1 VAGLGWGKH
10 SKLRGAPHHLILLKV
25 VESRPSV
32 RNVRVFDPAMPQPIW
47 CISMVS
53 CGAGLPESMDMR
65 LPRFLLLVVCALA
78 LAIAAQSKQ
87 HQHRSAGSEEGFGRV
102 HMDVSCAPA
111 VAPEFDSALAL
122 LHNFWYARA
131 LKRFNQVLK
140 NDSECAM
147 AYWGAAMTYN
157 HPFWDPPSQADE
169 AAAWALV
176 ERGLSV
182 SKASAREKLYLAAV
196 AALYKDA
203 GAGSKSARDRNYRD
217 AMAAAYAQYPD
228 DETALFYGL
237 SILGAIPEGSHGFE
251 QQQKAAK
258 LFEEVYARHP
268 DHPGALHYLIHAYDD
283 PLHAQQGLKAARA
296 YAQAAAAV
304 PHALHMPSHIFTRLG
319 YWEESAATNLRAW
332 EASEADARRAG
343 ESGAYRDYHS
353 LNYLE
358 YAYIQLGR
366 FHDAQHTVDIAAA
379 QYRALPN
386 KKTARDTPE
395 LQSRHVR
402 GRTIYAVPDRVVYAY
417 FDMLTRLA
425 VEAGRWDEA
434 AKIPALV
441 SSRDFVAVTLQ
452 WRAKAAAVRKEV
464 GTANAAA
471 AKLVSLSEEPGQ
483 HPFAKLI
490 ITLQAK
496 EAEAFAAE
504 AAGDA
509 DRALAKLKEA
519 VAIEDSIDD
528 LSQPP
533 YPVIPATELA
543 GNLLL
548 DFNRPAEAVPYFQKT
563 LERTPNRPKA
573 IFGLARAAQ
582 SMGDNATA
590 IERYREFLTIWNDAD
605 RDRAEVS
612 TAKEFLTENAV
623 LKK

>member
-1 VAGLGWGKH
+1 
-10 SKLRGAPHHLILLKV
+10 
-25 VESRPSV
+25 
-32 RNVRVFDPAMPQPIW
+32 
-47 CISMVS
+47 
-53 CGAGLPESMDMR
+53 
-65 LPRFLLLVVCALA
+65 
-78 LAIAAQSKQ
+78 
-87 HQHRSAGSEEGFGRV
+87 
-102 HMDVSCAPA
+102 
-111 VAPEFDSALAL
+111 
-122 LHNFWYARA
+122 
-131 LKRFNQVLK
+131 
-140 NDSECAM
+140 M

-169 AAAWALV
+169 TAAWALV
-176 ERGLSV
+176 QKGLSASEV
-182 SKASAREKLYLAAV
+182 SPREKLYLAAV

-203 GAGSKSARDRNYRD
+203 GAGRKSARDQSYRD

-251 QQQKAAK
+251 QQEKAAR
-258 LFEEVYARHP
+258 LFEAVYARHP

-319 YWEESAATNLRAW
+319 YWDESAATNLRGW
-332 EASEADARRAG
+332 EVSEADVKRAG
-343 ESGAYRDYHS
+343 ESGAYRDYHN

-366 FHDAQHTVDIAAA
+366 FRDAQHTVDIAAA
-379 QYRALPN
+379 QYRALPD
-386 KKTARDTPE
+386 KKTAPDTPE

-402 GRTIYAVPDRVVYAY
+402 GRTIYAVPDRVVYGY
-417 FDMLTRLA
+417 FDMLTRLL

-434 AKIPALV
+434 AKIPLLV
-441 SSRDFVAVTLQ
+441 SSRDFIAAKLQ
-452 WRAKAAAVRKEV
+452 WEAKAASVRRDAT
-464 GTANAAA
+464 TAKAAA
-471 AKLVSLSEEPGQ
+471 AKLGTLSQEPGQ

-496 EAEAFAAE
+496 EAEAFAAQAE
-504 AAGDA
+504 GDA
-509 DRALAKLKEA
+509 ESAVMRLKEA

-533 YPVIPATELA
+533 YPIIPAAELS

-548 DFNRPAEAVPYFQKT
+548 DLNRPAEAAPYFRKT
-563 LERTPNRPKA
+563 LQRTPNRPKA

-582 SMGDNATA
+582 ALGDNVTA
-590 IERYREFLTIWNDAD
+590 RERYQEFLSIWKNAD
-605 RDRAEVS
+605 PDRPEGA
-612 TAKEFLTENAV
+612 TAKEFLA
-623 LKK
+623 KKFIAKK